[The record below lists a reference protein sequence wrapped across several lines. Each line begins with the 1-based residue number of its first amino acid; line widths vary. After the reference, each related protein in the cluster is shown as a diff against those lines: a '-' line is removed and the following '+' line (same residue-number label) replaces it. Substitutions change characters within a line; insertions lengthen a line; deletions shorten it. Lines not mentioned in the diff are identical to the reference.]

1 MYRVLGIF
9 LILTTI
15 AFAGCQESNPSQTIV
30 SMQIDSDGED
40 TWIYVY
46 TIPRVKM
53 GNLTISLN
61 EDSVELTSVFSH
73 QRAISK
79 ETMSNITDS
88 DGYFDLSVK
97 ADLSEVHWEY
107 SCKIKI
113 IPDSESE
120 DDQVSAEVILT
131 EDIEEEPEIWELPY
145 NVPLN
150 VADEGGSIVKNGE
163 SESQDIANYRFVGIL
178 VLLATGGAGY
188 YFFSWRASKEVQGMN
203 LSQTPLAYRA
213 TIALVVAFLL
223 YLLLFQMEWIRF
235 DAIDLLT
242 FSTIAVFISFLAA
255 ILGGILVG
263 MFIATHSLSNQ
274 GFTPFEISMLKLRD
288 DIHKLQKEVNSISK
302 PTDNDKKDNENGE

>member
-1 MYRVLGIF
+1 MYRALGVF

-15 AFAGCQESNPSQTIV
+15 AFTGCQESNPSQTIV

-53 GNLTISLN
+53 GNLTISLH

-79 ETMSNITDS
+79 ETMNNIIDS

-107 SCKIKI
+107 SCQIKL

-120 DDQVSAEVILT
+120 DNQVLAEVIQT

-163 SESQDIANYRFVGIL
+163 NKSQDIAYYRIVGIL

-188 YFFSWRASKEVQGMN
+188 YFFNWRVSKEVQGMN

>member
-1 MYRVLGIF
+1 MYRALGAF

-15 AFAGCQESNPSQTIV
+15 AFTGCQESNPSQTIV

-163 SESQDIANYRFVGIL
+163 NKSQDIANYRFVGIL
-178 VLLATGGAGY
+178 VLLATGVAGY
-188 YFFSWRASKEVQGMN
+188 YFFNWRASKEVQGMN

>member
-1 MYRVLGIF
+1 MYRALGVF

-15 AFAGCQESNPSQTIV
+15 AFTGCQESNPSHTIV
-30 SMQIDSDGED
+30 SMQIDSDGEN

-46 TIPRVKM
+46 TVPRVKM
-53 GNLTISLN
+53 GNLTIGLN
-61 EDSVELTSVFSH
+61 EDSIELTSVFGH
-73 QRAISK
+73 QRLISK
-79 ETMSNITDS
+79 ETMSNITAS
-88 DGYFDLSVK
+88 TGYFDLSVK

-113 IPDSESE
+113 ILDSESDE
-120 DDQVSAEVILT
+120 DQVSAEVILT

-150 VADEGGSIVKNGE
+150 VMKEGGSIVKNGE
-163 SESQDIANYRFVGIL
+163 SESQDITNYRSVGIL

-203 LSQTPLAYRA
+203 LSQTPLVYRA

-223 YLLLFQMEWIRF
+223 YLFLFQMEWIRF

-263 MFIATHSLSNQ
+263 MFIATRSLSNQ

-288 DIHKLQKEVNSISK
+288 DMHKLQKEVNSIAKSI
-302 PTDNDKKDNENGE
+302 DNGKKDNENGE

>member
-1 MYRVLGIF
+1 MYRALGAF

-15 AFAGCQESNPSQTIV
+15 AFTGCQESNPSQTIV

-113 IPDSESE
+113 IPDSE
-120 DDQVSAEVILT
+120 DNQVLAEVILT

-163 SESQDIANYRFVGIL
+163 SESQDIANYRSVGIL

>member
-1 MYRVLGIF
+1 MYRALGVF

-15 AFAGCQESNPSQTIV
+15 AFTGCQESNPSQTIV

-79 ETMSNITDS
+79 ETMSNIIDS

-107 SCKIKI
+107 SCKFKI

-120 DDQVSAEVILT
+120 DNQVSAEVILT

-163 SESQDIANYRFVGIL
+163 SESQDIANYRIVGIL

-302 PTDNDKKDNENGE
+302 PTDNDKKGNENGE

>member
-1 MYRVLGIF
+1 MYRVLGVF

-15 AFAGCQESNPSQTIV
+15 AFTGCQESNPSHTIV
-30 SMQIDSDGED
+30 SMQIDSDGEN

-46 TIPRVKM
+46 TVPRVKM
-53 GNLTISLN
+53 GNLTIGLN
-61 EDSVELTSVFSH
+61 EDTIELTSVFGH
-73 QRAISK
+73 QRLISK
-79 ETMSNITDS
+79 ETMINITAS
-88 DGYFDLSVK
+88 TGYFDLSVK

-113 IPDSESE
+113 ILDSESDE
-120 DDQVSAEVILT
+120 DQVSAEVILT

-150 VADEGGSIVKNGE
+150 VMKEGGSIVKNGE
-163 SESQDIANYRFVGIL
+163 SESQDITNYRSVGIL

-203 LSQTPLAYRA
+203 LSQTPLVYRA

-223 YLLLFQMEWIRF
+223 YLFLFQMEWIRF

-263 MFIATHSLSNQ
+263 MFIATRSLSNQ

-288 DIHKLQKEVNSISK
+288 DMHKLQKEVNSIAKSI
-302 PTDNDKKDNENGE
+302 NNGKKDNENGE

>member
-1 MYRVLGIF
+1 MYRALGAF

-15 AFAGCQESNPSQTIV
+15 AFTGCQESNPSHTIV

-73 QRAISK
+73 QRAISQ

-107 SCKIKI
+107 SCKFKLL
-113 IPDSESE
+113 PDSE
-120 DDQVSAEVILT
+120 DNQVSAEVILT

-150 VADEGGSIVKNGE
+150 VVDEGGSIVKNGE
-163 SESQDIANYRFVGIL
+163 SESQDVANYRTVGIL
-178 VLLATGGAGY
+178 VLLAIGGAGY
-188 YFFSWRASKEVQGMN
+188 YFFSWRASKEVQSMN
-203 LSQTPLAYRA
+203 LSQTPLTYRA

-223 YLLLFQMEWIRF
+223 YLLLFHFNAI
-235 DAIDLLT
+235 AIDLLT

-263 MFIATHSLSNQ
+263 MFIATRSLSNQ

-302 PTDNDKKDNENGE
+302 DNDKKDNENGE

>member
-1 MYRVLGIF
+1 MYRALGVF

-15 AFAGCQESNPSQTIV
+15 AFTGCQESNPSHTIV

-107 SCKIKI
+107 SCKFKLL
-113 IPDSESE
+113 PDSE
-120 DDQVSAEVILT
+120 DNQVSAEVILT

-163 SESQDIANYRFVGIL
+163 SKNQDIANYRIVGLL

-223 YLLLFQMEWIRF
+223 YLVLFQMEWIRF

>member
-1 MYRVLGIF
+1 MYRALGAF

-15 AFAGCQESNPSQTIV
+15 AFTGCQESNPSQTIV

-113 IPDSESE
+113 IPDSE
-120 DDQVSAEVILT
+120 DNQVLAEVILT

-163 SESQDIANYRFVGIL
+163 SESQDIANYRSVGIL

-242 FSTIAVFISFLAA
+242 FSTIAVFISFLAV

-263 MFIATHSLSNQ
+263 MFIATRSLSNQ

-288 DIHKLQKEVNSISK
+288 DMHKLQKEVNSIAKSI
-302 PTDNDKKDNENGE
+302 DNGKKDNENGE